1 MQDRGS
7 RVSRKREL
15 PNPGDEGILGSA
27 EASTM
32 ERKFHED
39 PTKHWVGDTSGSK
52 GIEKAE
58 KAKEDQISRKQIVA
72 WSADWQRVAAET
84 RAKGEASSGPP
95 DAGRTRAYA
104 YTNLLTAFAEG
115 LEETRLRDPRLPRY
129 VIAIRFIGALEKL
142 IGQQPDAQDMS
153 EARQLA
159 GSSQENDPLGLRT
172 EVRENDGSWS

>member
-1 MQDRGS
+1 MDEIAVEIKEGCSFELRQRGVLLHTC
-7 RVSRKREL
+7 RIVDLEFAEKEV

-58 KAKEDQISRKQIVA
+58 KAKEDQISQKQIVA

-84 RAKGEASSGPP
+84 RAKGKAQA
-95 DAGRTRAYA
+95 D
-104 YTNLLTAFAEG
+104 LLTQENA
-115 LEETRLRDPRLPRY
+115 RLR
-129 VIAIRFIGALEKL
+129 VH
-142 IGQQPDAQDMS
+142 
-153 EARQLA
+153 
-159 GSSQENDPLGLRT
+159 
-172 EVRENDGSWS
+172 